1 MPPSGSV
8 FRPRHKNLTPV
19 LSFGKEREPTRS
31 FLDPLSER
39 EGGQE
44 RAGRGRNF
52 GAPAGMIVAMKQ
64 AVSVSLGSAA
74 GDFTREIV
82 LAGQTVRLTREGT
95 GGDMDRARQ
104 RIEEL
109 DGKVDALGLGGIDI
123 SLSVGG
129 QQFPIGDGVRLA
141 EAATETPVV
150 DGSGLKN
157 TLERRV
163 VRELAAS
170 GKVTPLSSVLM
181 VSALDRFGMAEA
193 FVGLGCPCVFG
204 DLIFNIGLDFP
215 LSTLS
220 EIEDLARK
228 YRSRLLSVPF
238 HLLYPTGAAQ
248 DTQAADP
255 RYAKYYE
262 SADVLAGDGHL
273 ILRHLP
279 PMLPPGKGVVT
290 NTTRPQSL
298 RRLADAGAA
307 WVATT
312 TPEMDGLSGGT
323 NLMEAALVAVIGLPL
338 AEITPAVYDD
348 WIERLGWR
356 GSFHALG
363 N

>member
-1 MPPSGSV
+1 MMWG
-8 FRPRHKNLTPV
+8 
-19 LSFGKEREPTRS
+19 
-31 FLDPLSER
+31 
-39 EGGQE
+39 
-44 RAGRGRNF
+44 
-52 GAPAGMIVAMKQ
+52 MKQ
-64 AVSVSLGSAA
+64 VVSVSLGSAA
-74 GDFTREIV
+74 GDFMREIT
-82 LAGQTVRLTREGT
+82 LAGQKVRLTREGT
-95 GGDMDRARQ
+95 NGDMNRAKR

-129 QQFPIGDGVRLA
+129 QTFPIGDGVRLA
-141 EAATETPVV
+141 EAAQITPVV

-163 VRELAAS
+163 VRELADAGHLTQGS
-170 GKVTPLSSVLM
+170 RVLM

-193 FVGLGCPCVFG
+193 FVELGCPCVFG

-215 LSTLS
+215 LTTLS

-228 YRSRLLSVPF
+228 YKSRLLSVPF

-248 DTQAADP
+248 DTQTADP

-262 SADVLAGDGHL
+262 ATDVIAGDGHL

-279 PMLPPGKGVVT
+279 PSLPPGKGIVT
-290 NTTRPQSL
+290 NTTRPHSL
-298 RRLADAGAA
+298 ARLAAAGAA

-312 TPEMDGLSGGT
+312 TPELDGLSGGT

-338 AEITPAVYDD
+338 AEITPSVYDN
-348 WIERLGWR
+348 WIEQSGWR
-356 GSFHALG
+356 GAFHSLIRV
-363 N
+363 